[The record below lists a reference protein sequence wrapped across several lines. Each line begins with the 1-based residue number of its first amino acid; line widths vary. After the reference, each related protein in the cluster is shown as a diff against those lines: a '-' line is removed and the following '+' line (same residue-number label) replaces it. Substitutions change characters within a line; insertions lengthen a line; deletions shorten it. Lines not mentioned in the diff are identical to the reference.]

1 MQSWTLKEASSIFL
15 NKKVAKDAPIAVY
28 VAPVF
33 RYGDP
38 RISAD
43 NSYQMMIPGTNLV
56 MDAAGIDESVGKEH
70 FLNDSMDFSTAEV
83 KLRQAPGGL
92 HYCIAYALDEYPRNH
107 EMETTYGR
115 DFSVRSIQ
123 WEKLSEKDKISASN
137 NYKILA
143 PDMLM

>member
-1 MQSWTLKEASSIFL
+1 MKYKVCRVGPSKKHPGQKGIFL

-33 RYGDP
+33 RFGDP

-56 MDAAGIDESVGKEH
+56 MDAAGIDESVGKAQ

-83 KLRQAPGGL
+83 KLRQAPGG
-92 HYCIAYALDEYPRNH
+92 YTIASL
-107 EMETTYGR
+107 
-115 DFSVRSIQ
+115 
-123 WEKLSEKDKISASN
+123 
-137 NYKILA
+137 
-143 PDMLM
+143 ML

>member
-1 MQSWTLKEASSIFL
+1 MNFYETEKYIENTS
-15 NKKVAKDAPIAVY
+15 IAVY

-56 MDAAGIDESVGKEH
+56 MDAAGIDESVGKAQ
-70 FLNDSMDFSTAEV
+70 FLNDLMDFSTAEV

-115 DFSVRSIQ
+115 DFWVRSIQ
-123 WEKLSEKDKISASN
+123 FENSRKKTRSQRRTITRYWRLIC
-137 NYKILA
+137 
-143 PDMLM
+143 